1 LYGAGA
7 KQEQAAAAGVQGMLG
22 TTSEEGASP
31 VIAVPKI
38 KQRKFANG
46 DRYVGGWLKGLVS
59 CRRSS

>member
-1 LYGAGA
+1 L
-7 KQEQAAAAGVQGMLG
+7 QAAAAASKEMLR

-59 CRRSS
+59 RSSISGSSM